1 MLARASNKIAF
12 ASARGAADA
21 IAAATAKAFAK
32 AEAESCGEGIFDA
45 KVVASS
51 FGEAIV
57 EPYSIVFGAAYAA
70 VAANLPVAKIVL
82 DVSSG
87 VLEASYSD
95 GSTLADVVG
104 KGTSVERLWTL
115 FLISVFFSRR
125 QGRHGERRLH
135 RRGARTV
142 VGGRAATTKVSQ
154 RIQSLLSIWNWEK
167 RMHMPCRVRRSSPPQ
182 HCSMSLS
189 L

>member
-12 ASARGAADA
+12 ASAKGAAEA

-32 AEAESCGEGIFDA
+32 AEAYSCGEGIFDA
-45 KVVASS
+45 KIVASS
-51 FGEAIV
+51 FGESFV
-57 EPYSIVFGAAYAA
+57 EPYALLFASAYAA
-70 VAANLPVAKIVL
+70 VAADVAVAKIVL

-95 GSTLADVVG
+95 GSTFADIVG
-104 KGTSVERLWTL
+104 KGKSVERSLTL

-125 QGRHGERRLH
+125 RGRHGERRLH

-142 VGGRAATTKVSQ
+142 IGGRAVTAKVPQ
-154 RIQSLLSIWNWEK
+154 RVQGLLSIWDWK
-167 RMHMPCRVRRSSPPQ
+167 KHMHMSCRVGRSSP
-182 HCSMSLS
+182 
-189 L
+189 